1 MPDLDGSSSLW
12 LFFLAGL
19 SVGGLS
25 CIAVQG
31 GLLVAAVA
39 QQAVGRQGDRQGDRQ
54 EDRPPALVL
63 ALPAVQFLT
72 AKTVAYVALGAVLG
86 WVGQVFSPRFQG
98 FVLVA
103 VGVLMAL
110 LVLQMFDVHPALRR
124 LAPRPPKAVQRFIGQ
139 RARAGGAWSPAVL
152 GGLTVLIPCSVTL
165 AVELL
170 AARTQ
175 SPVRG
180 ALVLGAFT
188 LGTAPLF
195 LALALGGAWLGRAS
209 HRVFKPLAAVVV
221 LAIAFL
227 SVQSGLRLLG
237 WRGTLAGSGGAR
249 IDVAGTAVPLAVPET
264 SGDTAAVG
272 TTVVDKPAGEAPA
285 VDTAAAASAPS
296 AAHQEARIDVTT
308 TYQPQRLQVRAG
320 IPTSLKLVS
329 NGAKGCIRA
338 FTVPAYNILAM
349 LPETGETVV
358 ELPAAEP
365 GEIAFSCSM
374 GMYYGSIEV
383 TP

>member
-25 CIAVQG
+25 CLAVQG

-39 QQAVGRQGDRQGDRQ
+39 QQAVGRQV
-54 EDRPPALVL
+54 ERPPALAL
-63 ALPAVQFLT
+63 ALPAMQFLV

-124 LAPRPPKAVQRFIGQ
+124 LSPRPPKAVQRFIGQ
-139 RARAGGAWSPAVL
+139 QARAGGAWSPAVL

-188 LGTAPLF
+188 LGTVPLF
-195 LALALGGAWLGRAS
+195 LALALGGAWFGRSSRRLFEPVA
-209 HRVFKPLAAVVV
+209 AAVI
-221 LAIAFL
+221 LAIAML
-227 SVQSGLRLLG
+227 SVRSGARLLG
-237 WRGTLAGSGGAR
+237 WRMGTLG
-249 IDVAGTAVPLAVPET
+249 
-264 SGDTAAVG
+264 
-272 TTVVDKPAGEAPA
+272 PAGANVAAPA
-285 VDTAAAASAPS
+285 AAPPLPDAIATSPASIGLSPS
-296 AAHQEARIDVTT
+296 AANPATAGHQEARIDVTT
-308 TYQPQRLQVRAG
+308 SYQPQRLQVRAG